1 MQFSNAG
8 ARAKIYMYGD
18 IGSDYADGLTAAE
31 FAKALDAAGGKPVDI
46 HVNSGG
52 GDVFEA
58 HAMHTAVL
66 AYSGE
71 TVVHI
76 DGIAASAASYFGLG
90 ADIITIAPHA
100 LMMIHKASMLTYGNA
115 DELRESAELLEALD
129 NTLASIYA
137 KKTGLDPQRI
147 LDMLK
152 AETWLTAED
161 AVALGFADEI
171 DEGVRK
177 IAAKVDERISARWV
191 NAPEGILQGEQ
202 PEPMADEAAQ
212 PLSDTDP
219 APRDEMAVAAEDAQ
233 ERVVALSCGVVR
245 FTDRTDEKEIL

>member
-1 MQFSNAG
+1 MLFSNDG
-8 ARAKIYMYGD
+8 SRAKIYMYGD
-18 IGSDYADGLTAAE
+18 IGGDYLDGLTAAD

-58 HAMHTAVL
+58 HAMHTAIL

-90 ADIITIAPHA
+90 ADIVTIAPHA

-115 DELRESAELLEALD
+115 DELRENAEILETLD
-129 NTLASIYA
+129 NSLASIYA
-137 KKTGLDPQRI
+137 KKTGLKPQTI

-152 AETWLTAED
+152 AETWLTADD
-161 AVALGFADEI
+161 AVALGFADEL
-171 DEGVRK
+171 DEGAAKV
-177 IAAKVDERISARWV
+177 AAKVDSRISARWL
-191 NAPEGILQGEQ
+191 NAPEDALEGEQ
-202 PEPMADEAAQ
+202 PSPIADEGTFSPA
-212 PLSDTDP
+212 DTDP
-219 APRDEMAVAAEDAQ
+219 EPIDEMGNAPEDAH
-233 ERVVALSCGVVR
+233 ERVVVFQSGVAR
-245 FTDRTDEKEIL
+245 FNNENSE

>member
-1 MQFSNAG
+1 MRIYNAG
-8 ARAKIYMYGD
+8 DRVKVYMYGD
-18 IGSDYADGLTAAE
+18 IGDSYADGLTAAE
-31 FAKALDAAGGKPVDI
+31 FAKALDEAGGKPVDI

-58 HAMHTAVL
+58 HAMHTAIL
-66 AYSGE
+66 AYQGE

-90 ADIITIAPHA
+90 ADVIAIAPHA
-100 LMMIHKASMLTYGNA
+100 MMMIHKASMLTYGNA

-137 KKTGLDPQRI
+137 KKTGLKPQTV

-152 AETWLTAED
+152 AETWLTADD

-171 DEGVRK
+171 DEGTAKV
-177 IAAKVDERISARWV
+177 AAKVDRRISDRWA
-191 NAPEGILQGEQ
+191 NAPEDIFEGE
-202 PEPMADEAAQ
+202 EPAPIADEQAAE
-212 PLSDTDP
+212 PVADTDP
-219 APRDEMAVAAEDAQ
+219 APLDEVEDASEEPH
-233 ERVVALSCGVVR
+233 ERIVVLSSGVAR
-245 FTDRTDEKEIL
+245 FTDSTQR